1 LLLFTGSQHHI
12 NNLMLAAIIPRQC
25 LGDLAKKLHQLR
37 LRWNIPQFC
46 HQPDEIKGLFAQD
59 DGFLGL
65 QPVRLFILGGTTVP
79 VPLWYGTGI
88 KV

>member
-1 LLLFTGSQHHI
+1 
-12 NNLMLAAIIPRQC
+12 MV
-25 LGDLAKKLHQLR
+25 DLAKKLHQLR

-65 QPVRLFILGGTTVP
+65 QPVRLFTVYSAA
-79 VPLWYGTGI
+79 LQYQYRYGRYGTGI
-88 KV
+88 NV